1 MAALNPRPSVR
12 ARARSERGAEIIE
25 FALVTPIF
33 ALLIA
38 AMFDFG
44 FLFRNWEVVTNAAR
58 EGARIGVLPDY
69 ACDDTT
75 TDVEARV
82 DAYMAAS
89 GISDTGLYTV
99 DVNTLPVVTA
109 AGTFSACTVFV
120 ELTQPLPSL
129 SVIGT
134 LTGGTFGNVA
144 VRANAVMRTEAQAAQ
159 AP

>member
-1 MAALNPRPSVR
+1 MAALTTRSSFS

-25 FALVTPIF
+25 LAIVTPIF

-58 EGARIGVLPDY
+58 EGARMGVLPSY
-69 ACDDTT
+69 ACDGSTS
-75 TDVEARV
+75 DVEDRI

-89 GISDTGLYTV
+89 GISDTDSYTV
-99 DVNTLPVVTA
+99 SLRNQAVATA
-109 AGTFSACTVFV
+109 AGTFNACVVTV
-120 ELTQPLPSL
+120 ELTQSLPTL

-134 LTGGTFGNVA
+134 LINSNFADVP
-144 VRANAVMRTEAQAAQ
+144 VRANAVMRTETQAA
-159 AP
+159 P